1 MSTLQ
6 RKKEAAKRK
15 ILSAAP
21 YLETQENGPGPGPP
35 AAAAL
40 KE

>member
-21 YLETQENGPGPGPP
+21 YLES
-35 AAAAL
+35 AAADCRGAL
-40 KE
+40 SEK